1 MVINLIH
8 SSALAFFFFFF
19 FGSFF
24 FLSDKYVQCPI
35 GPGLLRSVLYIREN
49 VLSMLKR
56 LDKNVRFKNFEI
68 DLPLLAF
75 LWNSLFLD
83 SLLPSTSRWCP
94 LNPSHKRI
102 ATGRQ
107 KDKPDWQY

>member
-8 SSALAFFFFFF
+8 SFALAFFF

-56 LDKNVRFKNFEI
+56 LDKELEI